1 MIKLCKE
8 GGTVMNTLD
17 ISAVTFMKQKP
28 EEKETNK
35 GDKSHLPIS
44 A

>member
-17 ISAVTFMKQKP
+17 IRRVTFMKQKP
-28 EEKETNK
+28 EEKETTMH
-35 GDKSHLPIS
+35 S
-44 A
+44 